1 MVVYYTTGER
11 RKCFSMYSYLSFI
24 VRFCRYNRTDSD
36 YHISNEM
43 LQEIAHAQDINPKM
57 W

>member
-57 W
+57 